1 MEILR
6 NKNESN
12 KVGILI
18 VDDDIQS
25 RGLLNEFLDVYLP
38 DLNTSVFKAK
48 NGYEALDRIHNNSIN
63 LVITDYDMPIL
74 NGLELI
80 KEIRAKRAHSQMKI
94 IMLTGSG
101 YCSDIQEAFSL
112 SDAHLFKPLQLQHLS
127 EIISSWYITNMV

>member
-1 MEILR
+1 MDSLR
-6 NKNESN
+6 NKIERN
-12 KVGILI
+12 KVSILI
-18 VDDDIQS
+18 VDDDMQALV
-25 RGLLNEFLDVYLP
+25 LLSEFFEVYLSE
-38 DLNTSVFKAK
+38 LNFCVFKAK
-48 NGYEALDRIHNNSIN
+48 NGYEALESIHNNSID
-63 LVITDYDMPIL
+63 LLITDYDMPVL

-80 KEIRAKRAHSQMKI
+80 KEIRTKGNHPQMKI